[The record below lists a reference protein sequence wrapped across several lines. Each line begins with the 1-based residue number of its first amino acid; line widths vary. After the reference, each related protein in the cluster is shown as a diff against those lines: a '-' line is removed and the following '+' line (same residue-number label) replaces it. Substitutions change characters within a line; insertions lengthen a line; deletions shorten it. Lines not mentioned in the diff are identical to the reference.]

1 MKRFSPLA
9 VIQMAKKMGI
19 TSDIPAVPAIALG
32 TPDIS
37 LEEMVGALNTYA
49 NRGIHVYPY
58 FVTKI
63 EDKFGNVIESFAP
76 ESNEAMD
83 EQTAYLMLNLM
94 QGVVETGTGIRLK
107 YKYGFRNEIAGKT
120 GTTQNQSD
128 GWFMGITPQLTSGV
142 WVGCEDRSAHFRSVT
157 LGQGANMA
165 LPIWA
170 LYMQKVYADTSL
182 NITMDPFPKPSKPL
196 KVEIDCEK
204 FDQQRLQENF
214 YIDPN
219 DF

>member
-1 MKRFSPLA
+1 
-9 VIQMAKKMGI
+9 
-19 TSDIPAVPAIALG
+19 VPAIALG

-37 LEEMVGALNTYA
+37 LYEMVGAMNTFA
-49 NRGIHVYPY
+49 NQGIHLTPY
-58 FVTKI
+58 FVTRI
-63 EDKFGNVIESFAP
+63 EDKYGNVIEDFAP
-76 ESNEAMD
+76 ESNEAVD
-83 EQTAYLMLNLM
+83 EQTAYLMLSLM

-128 GWFMGITPQLTSGV
+128 GWFMGITPQLTTGV
-142 WVGCEDRSAHFRSVT
+142 WVGCEDRSAHFRT
-157 LGQGANMA
+157 IGLGQGANMA

-170 LYMQKVYADTSL
+170 LYMQRVYADTSL
-182 NITMDPFPKPSKPL
+182 TITTNPFPRPSVPL

-204 FDQQRLQENF
+204 FEQNQAQEEYFINP
-214 YIDPN
+214 D